1 MSLLLKDPA
10 AILDYAVN
18 WAAEYLDGDQVLQ
31 SDWLVE
37 PGEDGGAEIVANE
50 VVSGAAIVKISGGIA
65 GHLYRLTNHV
75 LLESGREDSRSII
88 LRVEQR

>member
-1 MSLLLKDPA
+1 MSLLLKDPQ

-18 WAAEYLDGDQVLQ
+18 WASEYLDSDQILQ
-31 SDWLVE
+31 SGWTVE
-37 PGEDGGAEIVANE
+37 PGEEGGAEIVAND
-50 VVSGAAIVKISGGIA
+50 VVGGAAIVKVGGGIA

-88 LRVEQR
+88 LRVELR

>member
-10 AILDYAVN
+10 AILDYAVD
-18 WAAEYLDGDQVLQ
+18 WAAEYLESDQILQ
-31 SDWLVE
+31 SDWTIE
-37 PGEDGGAEIVANE
+37 PGEEGGAEIVAND
-50 VVSGAAIVKISGGIA
+50 VAGGASIVKVGGGIA

-75 LLESGREDSRSII
+75 LLESGREDSRSIV